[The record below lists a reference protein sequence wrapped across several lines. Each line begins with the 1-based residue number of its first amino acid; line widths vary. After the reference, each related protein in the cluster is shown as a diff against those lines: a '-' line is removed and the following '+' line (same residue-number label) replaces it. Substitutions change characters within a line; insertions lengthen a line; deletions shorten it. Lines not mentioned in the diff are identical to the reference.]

1 MTTLTQI
8 SPADKIE
15 QAWQHIKDARAE
27 WNRAA
32 EDDEAAEERH
42 WQLVDA
48 AENLIRE
55 TEGNTARSAEIK
67 VWLAFLHTLTSR
79 RDDDN
84 TMREDLAA
92 ISAGEVELDWTAR
105 LMLSAIRDLRAMGA

>member
-1 MTTLTQI
+1 MNTNTLV
-8 SPADKIE
+8 SPADAIE
-15 QAWQHIKDARAE
+15 QAWQNIKAARAE

-32 EDDEAAEERH
+32 EDDEAAEQLH
-42 WQLVDA
+42 WQVVDR
-48 AENLIRE
+48 EEEVIRV
-55 TEGNTARSAEIK
+55 TQGGTARSAEIK
-67 VWLAFLHTLTSR
+67 IWLAVLHTLTSR
-79 RDDDN
+79 HDDDN